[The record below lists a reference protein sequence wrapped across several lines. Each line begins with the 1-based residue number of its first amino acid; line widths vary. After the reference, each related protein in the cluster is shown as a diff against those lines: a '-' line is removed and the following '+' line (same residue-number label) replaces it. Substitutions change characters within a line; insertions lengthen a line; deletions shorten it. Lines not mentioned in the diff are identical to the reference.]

1 MKIHLYG
8 IFWNEERMFPFFLH
22 HYLPLCER
30 IVLFDNGSTDNTK
43 LLAQEHEKVEIRP
56 WNPDCGH
63 ICDAAARHLSQ
74 VWRESIGVADWVII
88 ADVDE
93 FLYHQDLL
101 GYLEQLDD
109 IVDVVPL
116 MGYDMINLVYPPYT
130 GESLTTLV
138 RRGVRSPSYDKLSLF
153 KPHRMKE
160 LLYSWGRHTA
170 RHSPLTAPKVSD
182 VKLLHYRFLG
192 CEDTFLRYQSLNPKM
207 RDGDRKNGCGAQY
220 NDSREVFTEKF
231 QDILAKSVNVI

>member
-30 IVLFDNGSTDNTK
+30 IVLFDNGFTDNTK

-116 MGYDMINLVYPPYT
+116 MGYDMINLVEAAKEYSEAFFIAAVGDPALKRKFNTTAISSGLTPCP
-130 GESLTTLV
+130 GILSKQVVWGCMNSLGNNSIVCPNSTITT
-138 RRGVRSPSYDKLSLF
+138 R
-153 KPHRMKE
+153 
-160 LLYSWGRHTA
+160 
-170 RHSPLTAPKVSD
+170 VSIG
-182 VKLLHYRFLG
+182 YG
-192 CEDTFLRYQSLNPKM
+192 C
-207 RDGDRKNGCGAQY
+207 
-220 NDSREVFTEKF
+220 V
-231 QDILAKSVNVI
+231 VNVNYRYPKG